1 MLTLSK
7 LAAKAALLFI
17 SSLLVFQAQSQ
28 CNVTS
33 TWTFNP
39 PIPPNGAYDAG
50 TSIQMCATISGFTSV
65 GANWMHGFQFDLPP
79 AFDVSTIV
87 SNNAPMACANGGQ
100 WVFQSSYFCNG
111 QQWGPGYY
119 YDVNSG
125 GPQDGNPCNNWGDP
139 CFGATSN
146 WQFCFTVTLDS
157 DCGGPGNPLDG
168 SSIIPTINVYGD
180 GDTGSW
186 GISTIG
192 CNGNGNSTSPNV
204 PVMEVNCCD
213 SESGGSPGNVLIC
226 QNGTYD
232 LFTELLP
239 PVDAGGS
246 WIGPAPWVGNGDE
259 ALFNPLTDPPGTY
272 TYVVQG
278 TGGCFNT
285 TDINMVYNTNG
296 VVQNIPYCGANPAG
310 IRIPVP
316 PQAAPLISPANL
328 VFFPPGG
335 TWYAPGYPVTQ
346 TVVPGGIVIPN
357 VSPSGI
363 YTYGYLNNLNC
374 FTLSQVNMI
383 FATGSASGCFTEYD
397 LCAADPSPF
406 SPFAVLGCNPQGGGQ
421 WIRYN
426 ENFGFVSFHPT
437 FGQTFPIATGAA
449 NAIVDTTFFVYVLGT
464 PPCPPGIDTVQV
476 NFHPVINTGVLTQTS
491 VCITDP
497 PFILETLLDG
507 TVTLGQVWTDAFN
520 PTDTIPNLFDP
531 SIYPPGTFFQLQYA
545 GGLANSLC
553 YNATILQLTIL
564 PANANAGLSNTVSVC
579 NTDAS
584 FNMTNFL
591 LDDPVNGPPQGGG
604 QWVAPNGTNFGDFF
618 TPGLSTPGVYTYN
631 INSTCDSDQAT
642 LTVNVTVVPNPGS
655 NGTLNICSNA
665 TNIPLFPALGNTP
678 AGPPV
683 TGGTWS
689 PVAPG
694 GLVSG
699 NNVVNGQVYT
709 YTVGTAPCNASATVT
724 INLIQ
729 APNAGVLAATP
740 QIFCSNAAAIN
751 LMNLFTTPPSL
762 SNPAFW
768 SGPGGFTG
776 GTLNPATAATGTY
789 TYTIPNTGCGPASVS
804 LTITIEPQPN
814 AGLDATVNACP
825 NGLTPINL
833 VTPLGP
839 GITTP
844 GVWTNTV
851 GGPTNGTFIPGTS
864 PAGVYTYT
872 VSSASGTCTDFAN
885 ITVNYL
891 TLPNPGTTQILN
903 ICSNAGPIPLNSINL
918 GQSPLPDTNGFWIN
932 PSGIFITN
940 PAIFTPGTSVP
951 GNYTYAVPVAGGCPA
966 VTAVHTINVTPLP
979 NAGTNATTT
988 RCASFGSVDLTSYL
1002 GGTPASIG
1010 TWTDLSNNS
1019 SVTNPLDISGL
1030 GGTTLSLQYSI
1041 TTGPCTASSTL
1052 TLTVQNI
1059 PNAGTGNSL
1068 AFCSNSPSFNLNT
1081 GLTGSPN
1088 GGGTWV
1094 NTTSGTALTPAQALA
1109 VNPATLGTGATFVY
1123 TVTPS
1128 SCPSVSAT
1136 VPVTIT
1142 PALTISGLTT
1152 TCQPNQNFYT
1162 VTFTVTGGQ
1171 APINIANGTLTGG
1184 VFTSN
1189 PIAAG
1194 TAYGFIVQDASTCAD
1209 LNVNGA
1215 SPICTCPAS
1224 ASFGGGNQTIC
1235 LGGTANIPILLAG
1248 APPYNVT
1255 YNDGTGPNTL
1265 TGINAGFIWNVSPT
1279 GTTTY
1284 TLVSVADA
1292 NCTSAA
1298 SSTVTITV
1306 EQPLNA
1312 GPDVPLSYCA
1322 TGAPLNLN
1330 TVLNSAASAGGTWTP
1345 SSNPTLTAANSGVY
1359 TYTVNGTQCPNDA
1372 ALYTLTINP
1381 PITVSLVQ
1389 AACQPNQTNYVVTFT
1404 IAGGQ
1409 SPYSVNGITLAG
1421 NTFTS
1426 ALQPVGSPFPY
1437 AVEDSG
1443 PCAAVNGNVN
1453 SPNCTCPATAA
1464 FGGGN
1469 QTICAGGTAIIP
1481 IILTGIPTYNVT
1493 YAVGGVNAPQL
1504 LGINNGFLLSVSPAI
1519 TTTYTLVSM
1528 NDANCAGSAI
1538 GSVTITVEQQL
1549 NAGPD
1554 VPLNY
1559 CATGAPLNL
1568 NTVLNSAASAGGT
1581 WTPSSNPTLTAAN
1594 SGVYTYTV
1602 NGTQC
1607 PNDAALYTL
1616 NINPP
1621 ITVSLVQA
1629 ACQPNQ
1635 TDYVV
1640 TFTIAGGQGPYS
1652 VNGNTLVGNTFTSA
1666 LQPVGSPFPYAVEDS
1681 GPCAPVNGNVNSPNC
1696 NCPAT
1701 AAFGGGNQTICA
1713 GGTANIPIIL
1723 TGTPAYNVTY
1733 AVGGA
1738 NAPQLLG
1745 INNGFLL
1752 SVSPAITTTYTLI
1765 SMNDANCAGSANGSV
1780 TITVEQPLNAGPDV
1794 LLNYCAT
1801 GAPLN
1806 LNTVLNSAASAG
1818 GTLTPSSN
1826 PTLTAAN
1833 SGVYTYTVNGTQ
1845 CPNDVALYTLNINPP
1860 ITVSLVQAACQPN
1873 QTDYVVTFTIAG
1885 GQGPYS
1891 VNGNTLVGN
1900 TFTSALQPVGSPFP
1914 YAVEDSGPCAAVN
1927 GNVNS
1932 PNCNC
1937 PATAAFGGGNQT
1949 ICAGGTA
1956 NIPIILTGTPAYNV
1970 TYAVGGANAP
1980 QLLGINNGFLLSV
1993 SPTITTTYTLISM
2006 NDANCAGSA
2015 NGSITITVDN
2025 QLNAGPDVISGL
2037 NYCAGGPS
2045 VNLNTLLNA
2054 SAYTPG
2060 TWTSPLGAV
2069 INPPTVVMTA
2079 ANSGNY
2085 TYAVGGNACP
2095 NDASTYTL
2103 NIAPVLAFTG
2113 VLAACTPMQTAYT
2126 VSFNI
2131 TGGTPPY
2138 FVNGLASGAAFTS
2151 APLDFATNPNY
2162 NFIISDSGV
2171 CSDVVVANTAPA
2183 CDCLATGSI
2192 SGSATICAGTCT
2204 NMTFALS
2211 GNGPFSV
2218 IYLNSND
2225 PFNPTQLNGISN
2237 GHIISVCPSSTA
2249 TYTLLSVTDANCTG
2263 DVIGNS
2269 VTVAINPIILATGA
2283 TTICNA
2289 TNEGYQVQ
2297 VNISGG
2303 VGPYSVNP
2311 AGTLNTVTGVYLSP
2325 VYQNGTGYSI
2335 SIDDAGA
2342 CPAVLVQGGAYT
2354 CPCVSS
2360 AGTLPTAPQEI
2371 CLGGQLSF
2379 SANGNAVL
2387 DGNDGLQ
2394 YVLHS
2399 GSATSLGSV
2408 IATSNTG
2415 SFTFNYLG
2423 ITAGNTYY
2431 VNVVVGNTDAFGNVN
2446 LNHPCTAVSTG
2457 AAVSINAIPSASIS
2471 GSDAVCVGEAVDF
2484 NINFTGDG
2492 PWDFQYAVNGAPSGP
2507 NFSPTPNYVLTTT
2520 QVGNYTLIEVSDS
2533 HCTGTVSGN
2542 ASLQNFATPTAL
2554 LSGNPEICENS
2565 GSGPQVNITGASPYT
2580 LIYAIDGV
2588 AQAPLSLATNI
2599 YTIPAATSGVY
2610 SLVSLDDSNCS
2621 GSVSGILDV
2630 TILSAPTASLL
2641 GGGAVCEGDAATFT
2655 LQLTGEGP
2663 WNVQYTVDGVPQG
2676 SINTNNSNY
2685 TFESGEGG
2693 NYGLVSIQDANC
2705 QGDVLFSQAS
2715 LNINPI
2721 PSAEIST
2728 QNSIFCIGQEV
2739 ALSLDLEGVPPFVV
2753 TYVLDG
2759 DTITASGIFG
2769 DIFQTLTP
2777 TSSFSAEV
2785 LFVSDGSNPTCSL
2798 EPMAFEYLSA
2808 VELPNA
2814 PVLTDV
2820 QSCASEG
2827 AQQIGIAGAANLS
2840 YFWSPADH
2848 LSDPNIPNPTFSADI
2863 PGIVPQT
2870 FQYVLSA
2877 TNGDCTASDTMT
2889 IVLHPSPRVRFEY
2902 SPQPIVSEDPS
2913 VRFENKSSSLNPL
2926 GYVWEFGT
2934 LGSSTEEDPIFV
2946 FPDGIAAEYSVTLIA
2961 TDQITGC
2968 VNQWTDI
2975 LSVRPQLLIF
2985 VPNAFT
2991 PDGDGL
2997 NDLWG
3002 PVTRNV
3008 DGDDYRLT
3016 VFSRLGDIVFETR
3029 NPKQKWNGSLRG
3041 NDYFVEAGVYVWK
3054 IETKNE
3060 LTLEEVKYQGN
3071 VTVVR

>member
-1 MLTLSK
+1 MLTLYK
-7 LAAKAALLFI
+7 LAAKAALLFV

-50 TSIQMCATISGFTSV
+50 TSIQMCVTMSGFQSV
-65 GANWMHGFQFDLPP
+65 GANWLWGIQFELPP
-79 AFDVSTIV
+79 AFDESSIV
-87 SNNAPMACANGGQ
+87 SNNAPAACSNGGQ
-100 WVFQSSYFCNG
+100 WLYTSGITCQGDPY
-111 QQWGPGYY
+111 GPGFF

-139 CFGATSN
+139 CFGANSN

-168 SSIIPTINVYGD
+168 SSIIPEIVVWGD
-180 GDTGSW
+180 GDGGSW
-186 GISTIG
+186 GIPTTG

-232 LFTELLP
+232 LFTVLLP

-246 WIGPAPWVGNGDE
+246 WIGPAPWVGNGDD

-335 TWYAPGYPVTQ
+335 TWFAPGYPVTQ

-406 SPFAVLGCNPQGGGQ
+406 SPFSVLGCNPQGGGQ

-491 VCITDP
+491 VCTTDP

-507 TVTLGQVWTDAFN
+507 TVTPGQTWTDAFN

-553 YNATILQLTIL
+553 FNATILQLTIL
-564 PANANAGLSNTVSVC
+564 PANANAGLPNTVSVC

-678 AGPPV
+678 GGPPV

-776 GTLNPATAATGTY
+776 GTLNPATATTGTY

-851 GGPTNGTFIPGTS
+851 GGPTNGTFTPGTS

-891 TLPNPGTTQILN
+891 TLPNPGTSQILN
-903 ICSNAGPIPLNSINL
+903 ICSNAGPLIFNLINS
-918 GQSPLPDTNGFWIN
+918 GQSPLPSTGGIWLN
-932 PSGIFITN
+932 PSGVPIPNPTAN

-951 GNYTYAVPVAGGCPA
+951 GNYTYIIPVAGGCPA

-979 NAGTNATTT
+979 NAGINATTT

-1019 SVTNPLDISGL
+1019 SVTNPLNISGL

-1094 NTTSGTALTPAQALA
+1094 NTTSGIALTPAQALA

-1142 PALTISGLTT
+1142 PVLTISGLTT

-1224 ASFGGGNQTIC
+1224 ASFGGSNQTIC
-1235 LGGTANIPILLAG
+1235 LGGTANIPIVLAG

-1255 YNDGTGPNTL
+1255 YNNGTGPITL

-1312 GPDVPLSYCA
+1312 GPDVPLNYCA

-1359 TYTVNGTQCPNDA
+1359 TYTVNGTQCPNDV
-1372 ALYTLTINP
+1372 ALYTLNINPPITVSLVQAACQPNQTNYVVTFTIAGGQSPYSVNGIILAGNTFTSALQPVGSPFPYAVEDSGPCAAVNGNVNSPTCTCPATAAFGGGNQTICAGGTALIPIILTGSPTYNVTYAVGGANAPQLLGINNGFLLSVSPTITTTYTLVSMNDANCAGSAIGSVTITVEQPLNAGPDVSLNYCATGAPLNLNTVLNFAASAGGTWTPSSNPTLTAANSGVYTYTVNGTQCPNDVVLYTLNINP

-1443 PCAAVNGNVN
+1443 PCAAV
-1453 SPNCTCPATAA
+1453 S
-1464 FGGGN
+1464 
-1469 QTICAGGTAIIP
+1469 
-1481 IILTGIPTYNVT
+1481 
-1493 YAVGGVNAPQL
+1493 
-1504 LGINNGFLLSVSPAI
+1504 
-1519 TTTYTLVSM
+1519 
-1528 NDANCAGSAI
+1528 
-1538 GSVTITVEQQL
+1538 
-1549 NAGPD
+1549 
-1554 VPLNY
+1554 
-1559 CATGAPLNL
+1559 
-1568 NTVLNSAASAGGT
+1568 
-1581 WTPSSNPTLTAAN
+1581 
-1594 SGVYTYTV
+1594 
-1602 NGTQC
+1602 
-1607 PNDAALYTL
+1607 
-1616 NINPP
+1616 
-1621 ITVSLVQA
+1621 
-1629 ACQPNQ
+1629 
-1635 TDYVV
+1635 
-1640 TFTIAGGQGPYS
+1640 
-1652 VNGNTLVGNTFTSA
+1652 
-1666 LQPVGSPFPYAVEDS
+1666 
-1681 GPCAPVNGNVNSPNC
+1681 GNVNSPNC

-1752 SVSPAITTTYTLI
+1752 SVSPSITTTYTLI
-1765 SMNDANCAGSANGSV
+1765 G
-1780 TITVEQPLNAGPDV
+1780 
-1794 LLNYCAT
+1794 
-1801 GAPLN
+1801 
-1806 LNTVLNSAASAG
+1806 
-1818 GTLTPSSN
+1818 
-1826 PTLTAAN
+1826 
-1833 SGVYTYTVNGTQ
+1833 
-1845 CPNDVALYTLNINPP
+1845 
-1860 ITVSLVQAACQPN
+1860 
-1873 QTDYVVTFTIAG
+1873 
-1885 GQGPYS
+1885 
-1891 VNGNTLVGN
+1891 
-1900 TFTSALQPVGSPFP
+1900 
-1914 YAVEDSGPCAAVN
+1914 
-1927 GNVNS
+1927 
-1932 PNCNC
+1932 
-1937 PATAAFGGGNQT
+1937 
-1949 ICAGGTA
+1949 
-1956 NIPIILTGTPAYNV
+1956 
-1970 TYAVGGANAP
+1970 
-1980 QLLGINNGFLLSV
+1980 
-1993 SPTITTTYTLISM
+1993 M

-2015 NGSITITVDN
+2015 NGSITIIVDN

-2060 TWTSPLGAV
+2060 TWTSPFGAV

-2095 NDASTYTL
+2095 SDASTYTL

-2162 NFIISDSGV
+2162 NFIISDNGV

-2183 CDCLATGSI
+2183 CNCLATGSI

-2211 GNGPFSV
+2211 GVGPFSV

-2225 PFNPTQLNGISN
+2225 PFNPTLLNGISN

-2263 DVIGNS
+2263 DVTGNS
-2269 VTVAINPIILATGA
+2269 VTVAINPLILATGA

-2311 AGTLNTVTGVYLSP
+2311 AGTLNTATGVYLSP

-2342 CPAVLVQGGAYT
+2342 CPAVLVQGGAFT

-2399 GSATSLGSV
+2399 GSAMSLGSV

-2533 HCTGTVSGN
+2533 NCTGTVSGN
-2542 ASLQNFATPTAL
+2542 ASLQNFATPAAVLT
-2554 LSGNPEICENS
+2554 GNPEICENS

-2588 AQAPLSLATNI
+2588 AQAPLSLASNI
-2599 YTIPAATSGVY
+2599 YTIPATISGVY
-2610 SLVSLDDSNCS
+2610 SLVSLDDNNCS

-2630 TILSAPTASLL
+2630 TIQSAPTASLL
-2641 GGGAVCEGDAATFT
+2641 GGGAVCEGDAAAFT

-2676 SINTNNSNY
+2676 SISTNNSNY

-2715 LNINPI
+2715 LNINPK

-2739 ALSLDLEGVPPFVV
+2739 ALSLDIEGVPPFVV

-2785 LFVSDGSNPTCSL
+2785 LFVSDGSNPTCTS
-2798 EPMAFEYLSA
+2798 EPMAFEFLSA

-2840 YFWSPADH
+2840 YSWSPADH

-2863 PGIVPQT
+2863 PGIVSQT

-2877 TNGDCTASDTMT
+2877 TNGDCAASDTMT

-2946 FPDGIAAEYSVTLIA
+2946 FPDGIAAEYSVTLTA

-3008 DGDDYRLT
+3008 DGGDYRLT

-3041 NDYFVEAGVYVWK
+3041 NDHFVEAGVYVWK